1 MRNVH
6 SLNARDNGLLPWVFA
21 RSNSDPGRFR
31 DNIQRDLDELVT
43 MLRSRQVAY
52 SDLKS
57 ALVPPQDGRQ
67 VVFLYDWL
75 NDPSW
80 NYAVEFSKHWL
91 PVLRKTLRTSVKDGD
106 LLPPYPAIRHLEYA
120 VHRAGN
126 REVRWD
132 TQYAVYFSNLKT
144 SDIELLH
151 TELLTVDRYRG
162 YIDVT
167 YSSLVRNYLARC
179 ITFGKIL
186 HDGRVILSH
195 GGDDPFISDED
206 PVGYPYAENGYQ
218 VVSLIDSYF
227 LGFLDYK
234 IESDDAS
241 EFHTDVSLSLASITG
256 RLINLAE
263 IKVFVPPSKLEKYL
277 LLDETKLKL
286 MTSIG
291 LQNVTPDEL
300 AGVIRDRLQENYV
313 YDLRIADDGVTPLFA
328 VSAEFEKPDGML
340 TRRLLALKYDH
351 AKGRIALVSMY

>member
-1 MRNVH
+1 VRNVH

-21 RSNSDPGRFR
+21 RSNNDPGHFR
-31 DNIQRDLDELVT
+31 DNIQRDLDQLVT

-106 LLPPYPAIRHLEYA
+106 LLPPYPAIRHLEHA
-120 VHRAGN
+120 VHRADN

-179 ITFGKIL
+179 ITRFIQNYLLIEVTRDIGA
-186 HDGRVILSH
+186 GRRPSV
-195 GGDDPFISDED
+195 
-206 PVGYPYAENGYQ
+206 
-218 VVSLIDSYF
+218 LIMMG
-227 LGFLDYK
+227 LLNK
-234 IESDDAS
+234 
-241 EFHTDVSLSLASITG
+241 
-256 RLINLAE
+256 
-263 IKVFVPPSKLEKYL
+263 PPRLEKSS
-277 LLDETKLKL
+277 
-286 MTSIG
+286 MTDGSSCLTEGTTRSSAMKI
-291 LQNVTPDEL
+291 QSVTRMQKT
-300 AGVIRDRLQENYV
+300 G
-313 YDLRIADDGVTPLFA
+313 
-328 VSAEFEKPDGML
+328 
-340 TRRLLALKYDH
+340 TR
-351 AKGRIALVSMY
+351 S